1 MSPEQAEAWD
11 LERATIVAE
20 GEQWRQLFSNLS
32 NDYETLNSQLNE
44 AKTMVAVLED
54 DLKDKG
60 DKIATY
66 AKLEQ
71 EYTRSTIYLEDQL
84 RGSRERVS
92 YLEAEFQ
99 ALDTYRHQMAKRN

>member
-1 MSPEQAEAWD
+1 MSPEQAAAWD

-32 NDYETLNSQLNE
+32 HDYESLNTQLNE
-44 AKTMVAVLED
+44 AKTMVTVLGD
-54 DLKDKG
+54 DLKERD

-99 ALDTYRHQMAKRN
+99 ALDAYRHQMKRN